1 LLRHGTALDVLRT
14 RDEGELLRAGG
25 GTGGLRMRQQR
36 FWNGSNDVAKRPP
49 LT

>member
-1 LLRHGTALDVLRT
+1 VLRT

-25 GTGGLRMRQQR
+25 DAGGLRMRKQR
-36 FWNGSNDVAKRPP
+36 FWNGISDVANRPP